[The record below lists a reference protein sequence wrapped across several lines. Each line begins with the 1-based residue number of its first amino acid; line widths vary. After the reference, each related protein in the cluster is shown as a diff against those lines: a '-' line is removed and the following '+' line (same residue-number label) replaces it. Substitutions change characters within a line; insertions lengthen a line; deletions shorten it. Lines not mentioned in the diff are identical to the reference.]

1 VKYEERGADGE
12 WQDHASGD
20 LVERSVN
27 EFKGIVAETE
37 TDNIKTNHWN
47 EPLDGLLVKV
57 QRNFQ
62 QATRMAGQEEYYSD
76 DELCK

>member
-1 VKYEERGADGE
+1 MKYEERGADSE
-12 WQDHASGD
+12 RQDHASGN
-20 LVERSVN
+20 LVERGVDI
-27 EFKGIVAETE
+27 FKGIVAEAE

-57 QRNFQ
+57 QWNFE
-62 QATRMAGQEEYYSD
+62 QATGMAGQEEQHSD